1 MTDLISREEA
11 IARILA
17 PHLPGGREFDDMPKN
32 RVQYR
37 EWAAI
42 GKCEYNDATQEEA
55 FDAADAAIATMFER
69 LRDPATVHVNML
81 RGGIAKPSPTNIW
94 HIYGRELLADMPKEY
109 AAEEKAKLFERL
121 RTPSEGM
128 IWQRAYRDMTDV
140 ELRDIVAASAN
151 GQLSRSLFA
160 PATAELQRRAKT
172 PVTPPTSQKP
182 ER

>member
-1 MTDLISREEA
+1 MAWLRSDGPDRDN
-11 IARILA
+11 
-17 PHLPGGREFDDMPKN
+17 GGPCRHVEHSQGTCICN
-32 RVQYR
+32 
-37 EWAAI
+37 EL
-42 GKCEYNDATQEEA
+42 
-55 FDAADAAIATMFER
+55 ADAAIATMFER